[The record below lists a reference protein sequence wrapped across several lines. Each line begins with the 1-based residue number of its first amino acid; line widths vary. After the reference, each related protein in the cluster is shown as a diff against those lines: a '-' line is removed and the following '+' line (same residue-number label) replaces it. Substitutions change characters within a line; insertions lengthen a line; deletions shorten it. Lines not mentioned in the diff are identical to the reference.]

1 MKAISMSIAPLI
13 LACVLSNSAGAQP
26 ANQWPVD
33 ANLSY
38 FYCAPKECNPSHP
51 VISGSIN
58 FGPGTSMRRL
68 FNTTQVTFGPFHLS
82 HASDVVGKAVP
93 PPATFR
99 VEVWARSPAFY
110 GPDGKFAGANLQ
122 LHLIGSA
129 SATLSGAEDST
140 KDLYVTAR
148 LPGMVS
154 SLQFRAS
161 VNSTLATKSFP
172 ASCGDLPPLNGSASL
187 DAACMQAGVN
197 PLAVVNPHITPLAII
212 YEPPGNCSFAKLT
225 QTDVVGST
233 LTATQTSSTSTNT
246 LVDPGV
252 IASALGTPNQNFTT
266 QTSAPNSRT
275 ARLTLSQSQTF
286 GTLLSSG
293 LPGTCNQL
301 GASVPPRPNSGPGN
315 GDVFLLLINQ
325 SMIYWDQGGLSNFLF
340 GPPIG
345 SKLLVVPAWELKT
358 PAGLQQIQSENNI
371 TITSDEAAA
380 ILALDPLVTA
390 TPVTNSAGV
399 GPFANPS
406 LPMRF
411 IPLNQPS
418 ISLASG
424 LSANFSVTRDQT
436 VSADQQSCGLY
447 NTVSNT
453 DSVGLTQKFAVQAGE
468 TILGFVIGDA
478 LGGGKLS
485 DAIGGAIKNIGAD
498 QILGQT
504 KTSVTVGLN
513 SCKGLTNVSE
523 DTNTQN
529 VFLKDTNT
537 GINVAPYYDA
547 FFGTIA
553 YVPLPAG
560 MGILTDTATLSAK
573 LPNFVFKV
581 QARLNS
587 DIHVSLPDELKL
599 KVASFGS
606 VSLKPA
612 PVTTYQVAKDTLKV
626 LPAGLQL
633 DSQGNLTGK
642 LGALQNGQ
650 VLYMLTDG
658 TGKPVAQLWVN
669 ITATL

>member
-1 MKAISMSIAPLI
+1 
-13 LACVLSNSAGAQP
+13 
-26 ANQWPVD
+26 
-33 ANLSY
+33 
-38 FYCAPKECNPSHP
+38 
-51 VISGSIN
+51 
-58 FGPGTSMRRL
+58 
-68 FNTTQVTFGPFHLS
+68 
-82 HASDVVGKAVP
+82 
-93 PPATFR
+93 
-99 VEVWARSPAFY
+99 
-110 GPDGKFAGANLQ
+110 
-122 LHLIGSA
+122 
-129 SATLSGAEDST
+129 
-140 KDLYVTAR
+140 
-148 LPGMVS
+148 
-154 SLQFRAS
+154 
-161 VNSTLATKSFP
+161 
-172 ASCGDLPPLNGSASL
+172 
-187 DAACMQAGVN
+187 
-197 PLAVVNPHITPLAII
+197 
-212 YEPPGNCSFAKLT
+212 
-225 QTDVVGST
+225 
-233 LTATQTSSTSTNT
+233 
-246 LVDPGV
+246 
-252 IASALGTPNQNFTT
+252 
-266 QTSAPNSRT
+266 
-275 ARLTLSQSQTF
+275 
-286 GTLLSSG
+286 
-293 LPGTCNQL
+293 
-301 GASVPPRPNSGPGN
+301 
-315 GDVFLLLINQ
+315 
-325 SMIYWDQGGLSNFLF
+325 
-340 GPPIG
+340 
-345 SKLLVVPAWELKT
+345 
-358 PAGLQQIQSENNI
+358 
-371 TITSDEAAA
+371 
-380 ILALDPLVTA
+380 
-390 TPVTNSAGV
+390 VTNSAGV

-424 LSANFSVTRDQT
+424 LSANFSVTRGQT